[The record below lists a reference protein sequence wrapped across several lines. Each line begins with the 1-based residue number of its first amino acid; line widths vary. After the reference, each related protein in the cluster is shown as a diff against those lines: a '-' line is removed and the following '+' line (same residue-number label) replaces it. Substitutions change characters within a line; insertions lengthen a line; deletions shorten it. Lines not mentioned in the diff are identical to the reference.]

1 MFHFVSYVP
10 HNGQL
15 YELDGLQKGP
25 IGLGAV
31 TEDNWLK
38 KAKEEI
44 QKRIEKYSAKEIR
57 FNLLAIIDDKK
68 IKAEK
73 EAARLTSLKNMMK
86 SRLDSGK
93 AGQDLTAD
101 ELNKLDANIKDEAM
115 ALGSLDAEELG
126 DALANN
132 TELISAQQAIVAQE
146 AEQ

>member
-1 MFHFVSYVP
+1 M
-10 HNGQL
+10 
-15 YELDGLQKGP
+15 
-25 IGLGAV
+25 
-31 TEDNWLK
+31 K

-73 EAARLTSLKNMMK
+73 EVSRLTSLKNMMQ

-93 AGQDLTAD
+93 AGKDLTED
-101 ELNKLDANIKDEAM
+101 ELNKLDASIKDEAM

-132 TELISAQQAIVAQE
+132 TELIAAQQAI
-146 AEQ
+146 